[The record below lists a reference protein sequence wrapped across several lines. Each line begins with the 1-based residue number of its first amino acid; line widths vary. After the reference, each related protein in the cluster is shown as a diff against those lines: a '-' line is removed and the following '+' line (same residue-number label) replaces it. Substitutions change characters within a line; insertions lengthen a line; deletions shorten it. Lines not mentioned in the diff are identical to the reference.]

1 MTKYSYFSISAISLQ
16 VGRIAVIAASSIY
29 ILVNPKTVNTSINSI
44 AIAAEPDAA
53 TVIYV
58 NPETGIDNGNTG
70 TTPYKTISYALN
82 QVKSDTVIQLAPGTY
97 SKESGEIFPLV
108 LKPGVTLRGDTSTR
122 GQGILINGGGDYMS
136 RFFAKQSTSII
147 TDDKTVITGVTVT
160 NPNQRGTGVWVEST
174 NPIIANNTFIKSL
187 REGVFVTGTGNPQI
201 INNTFQ
207 DNAANGISITNSAQG
222 EIRNNLFQ
230 HTGFGLAIGGESKPL
245 VTDNTIIQNQDG
257 IFISEAAKPVL
268 RKNLIKN
275 NRRDGI
281 VVTINAL
288 PDIGNN
294 GDLGQN
300 VIHDNGLYDFDDS
313 TQKHKVVSIGNDIGK
328 VRGSKQNV
336 SKSVTTKQSSS
347 KQKISKSITTKHKGV
362 KAKKKPHFQ

>member
-1 MTKYSYFSISAISLQ
+1 VIKYSCSSISAISLQ
-16 VGRIAVIAASSIY
+16 IAKISTIAISSIY
-29 ILVNPKTVNTSINSI
+29 ILVTPKTINTGINST

-82 QVKSDTVIQLAPGTY
+82 QANSDTIIQLAPGTY
-97 SKESGEIFPLV
+97 SKESGENFPLV
-108 LKPGVTLRGDTSTR
+108 LKPGVTLRGDISTK

-147 TDDKTVITGVTVT
+147 TADKTVITGVTVT
-160 NPNQRGTGVWVEST
+160 NPHQRGTGVWVESN
-174 NPIIANNTFIKSL
+174 NPVIEDNTFINSL
-187 REGVFVTGTGNPQI
+187 REGVFITGTGNPQI
-201 INNTFQ
+201 INNDFK
-207 DNAANGISITNSAQG
+207 DNAADGISITNSAQG
-222 EIRNNLFQ
+222 EIRHNLFQ

-245 VTDNTIIQNQDG
+245 VTENTIIQNQDG

-328 VRGSKQNV
+328 VRGSEQKV
-336 SKSVTTKQSSS
+336 SKSITIKHSGS
-347 KQKISKSITTKHKGV
+347 KQKISKSITTKHKGI
-362 KAKKKPHFQ
+362 KEKKKPYN